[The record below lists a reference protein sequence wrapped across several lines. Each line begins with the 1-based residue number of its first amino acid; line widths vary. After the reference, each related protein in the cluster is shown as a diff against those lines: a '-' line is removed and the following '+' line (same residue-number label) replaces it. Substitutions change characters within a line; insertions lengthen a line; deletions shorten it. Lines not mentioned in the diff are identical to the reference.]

1 MSKLKL
7 ATSSGTCTRV
17 PGWREGWTG
26 GTSGYCLFA
35 TNNAMQA
42 SFLIFIYYPNIVVK
56 ILGQPVGLFYRS
68 SSVNMANWC
77 IVLHS
82 NSKSPTAP
90 IDSTA
95 KAHQNKEVKKDGYI
109 FLRHFIGSQKKTN
122 LSIAL
127 SYCINGQC
135 KFDSL

>member
-1 MSKLKL
+1 VYSVGEKVGQAAHQDIAFLL
-7 ATSSGTCTRV
+7 QI
-17 PGWREGWTG
+17 
-26 GTSGYCLFA
+26 
-35 TNNAMQA
+35 MQCKHR
-42 SFLIFIYYPNIVVK
+42 FLIFIYYPNIVVK

-109 FLRHFIGSQKKTN
+109 FLRHFIGSQKKNQFIYRLELLHQWTV
-122 LSIAL
+122 
-127 SYCINGQC
+127 QV
-135 KFDSL
+135 